1 MMDNLRA
8 AANNVVL
15 KIILALI
22 VGSFVL
28 TGVGDYLIRGSGDY
42 AAKVNGQ
49 EITRAQLEQGVQ
61 NERARQQE
69 MLGDNF
75 SALASNEG
83 YMQQLRGQVM
93 SQLID
98 ETLIVQYAH
107 TLGLNISD
115 EQVKQ
120 AIFSVP
126 EFQTNNRFDNQKY
139 LAQIRQ
145 LGLTPDAYAQ
155 FLRKQLLT
163 QQLIRGLGNT
173 DFVLQQELNNL
184 VAMAAQDRT
193 IRTAT
198 LDLNARAKNLTVS
211 DDEVKSFYDQN
222 KNRYQAPEQFKV
234 SYIMLD
240 AASIMD
246 KTRVDDADI
255 SAYYE
260 QHKSEFTQ
268 PERKKYSVIQLKT
281 QEEANA
287 ALEQLKKGADFAALA
302 KEKSTD
308 IVSRRNGGIWGG
320 MDEGSTVDEIKQAG
334 LKQKGQL
341 SDVIKSSVGFLVIRL
356 DDIQVQRVK
365 GLDEVRSALAEKVKR
380 EKALDAFY
388 ALQQKISEAASND
401 NESLASAEKVAN
413 VKAQQTDWF
422 NRDNVPAALNFQ
434 PVTQAVF
441 GGSLV
446 GDNGTPGSNSDVIS
460 VDGDRAFVLRVAEH
474 KPQTTQP
481 IEQVRDQ
488 VLQALK
494 RQKAEQQATV
504 DAEKILA
511 DLKQGKSDS
520 LAAAGL
526 SFSAAKVL
534 SSVTQ
539 SDALGQ
545 TVFSMPQPKKDKP
558 AYAVARDQEGNV
570 VLVALDEI
578 KPHALSDDQKKQFG
592 NQLEQTSMGA
602 LFDTLL
608 GSLRTQAKI
617 KYGSAAQEVQ

>member
-22 VGSFVL
+22 IGSFVL

-49 EITRAQLEQGVQ
+49 EITQAQLEQGVQ
-61 NERARQQE
+61 NERSRQQE
-69 MLGDNF
+69 MLGENF
-75 SALASNEG
+75 SALAANEG
-83 YMQQLRGQVM
+83 YMQQLRKQVL

-98 ETLIVQYAH
+98 ETLVVQYAH

-126 EFQTNNRFDNQKY
+126 EFQTNNRFDNDKY
-139 LAQIRQ
+139 LAQVRQ
-145 LGLTPDAYAQ
+145 LGLTSDAYAQ

-173 DFVLQQELNNL
+173 GFVLQQELDNL

-198 LDLNARAKNLTVS
+198 IDLSARARNQAVS
-211 DDEVKSFYDQN
+211 DEEVKNFYNQN
-222 KNRYQAPEQFKV
+222 KSRYLAPEQFKV

-246 KTRVDDADI
+246 KAKVDNTDI
-255 SAYYE
+255 AAYYE
-260 QHKSEFTQ
+260 QRKSEFTQ

-281 QEEANA
+281 EADA
-287 ALEQLKKGADFAALA
+287 RAVLEQLKKGADFAALA

-308 IVSRRNGGIWGG
+308 IVSRRNGGDLGW
-320 MDEGSTVDEIKQAG
+320 MDGGSTVDEIKQAG

-341 SDVIKSSVGFLVIRL
+341 SDVIKSSVGYLIIRL
-356 DDIQVQRVK
+356 DDIQAQRVK
-365 GLDEVRSALAEKVKR
+365 ALDEVRADLAEKVKR
-380 EKALDAFY
+380 EKSLDAFY
-388 ALQQKISEAASND
+388 SQQQKLSEAASND

-413 VKAQQTDWF
+413 IKAVQTDWF
-422 NRDNVPAALNFQ
+422 TRENVPAALNFQ
-434 PVTQAVF
+434 PVTQAIF

-446 GDNGTPGSNSDVIS
+446 GENGTPGNNSDVIS
-460 VDGDRAFVLRVAEH
+460 VEGDRAFVLRVTEH
-474 KPQTTQP
+474 KPEATQP
-481 IEQVRDQ
+481 LDQVREQVVQ
-488 VLQALK
+488 TLK
-494 RQKAEQQATV
+494 RQKAEQQAKV
-504 DAEKILA
+504 EAEKILA
-511 DLKQGKSDS
+511 DLYQGKTDS
-520 LAAAGL
+520 MTAAGL
-526 SFSAAKVL
+526 SFSAAKEM
-534 SSVTQ
+534 SSTGQ
-539 SDALGQ
+539 TDALAE
-545 TVFSMPQPKKDKP
+545 TVFAMQQPKKDKP
-558 AYAVARDQEGNV
+558 SYAVAQDQAGNV
-570 VLVALDEI
+570 VLIALDAV
-578 KPHALSDDQKKQFG
+578 KPHVLSDDQKKQFG
-592 NQLEQTSMGA
+592 TQVEQSSVGA

-608 GSLRTQAKI
+608 TSLRSQAKI

>member
-83 YMQQLRGQVM
+83 YMQQLRRQVL
-93 SQLID
+93 SQLVD

-107 TLGLNISD
+107 NLGLNISD

-139 LAQIRQ
+139 LSQIRQ

-198 LDLNARAKNLTVS
+198 LALADRAKTLTVS
-211 DDEVKSFYDQN
+211 DDEVKAFYDQN
-222 KNRYQAPEQFKV
+222 KNRYQTPEQFKV

-246 KTRVDDADI
+246 KTRVDDTDI
-255 SAYYE
+255 ATYYE

-281 QEEANA
+281 QDEAKA
-287 ALEQLKKGADFAALA
+287 ALDQLKQGADFAALA

-308 IVSRRNGGIWGG
+308 IVSRRNGGDLGW
-320 MDEGSTVDEIKQAG
+320 MDDGSTVDEIKQAA
-334 LKQKGQL
+334 LQQKGQL
-341 SDVIKSSVGFLVIRL
+341 SDVIKSSVGFLIIRL
-356 DDIQVQRVK
+356 DDIQAQRVK
-365 GLDEVRSALAEKVKR
+365 SLNEVRADLAEKVKR

-413 VKAQQTDWF
+413 VQAQQTDWF
-422 NRDNVPAALNFQ
+422 NRENVPAALNFQ
-434 PVTQAVF
+434 PVTQAIF

-446 GDNGTPGSNSDVIS
+446 SENGAPGSNSDVIS
-460 VDGDRAFVLRVAEH
+460 VEGDRAFVVRVSEH
-474 KPQTTQP
+474 KLQATQP
-481 IEQVRDQ
+481 LDQVRDQ
-488 VLQALK
+488 VVQALK

-504 DAEKILA
+504 EAEKILA
-511 DLKQGKSDS
+511 DLKQGKQDS
-520 LAAAGL
+520 LKAAGL
-526 SFSAAKVL
+526 SFSTAKAL
-534 SSVTQ
+534 SSVAQ
-539 SDALGQ
+539 NDVLGQ
-545 TVFSMPQPKKDKP
+545 TVFSMPQPKKDQP
-558 AYAVARDQEGNV
+558 AYAVARDVDGNV

-578 KPHALSDDQKKQFG
+578 KPHTLSDEQKKQFG
-592 NQLEQTSMGA
+592 SQIEQTSMGT

-608 GSLRTQAKI
+608 GSLRTQAKV
-617 KYGSAAQEVQ
+617 KYGSAAQDAQ

>member
-22 VGSFVL
+22 IGSFVL

-61 NERARQQE
+61 NERSRQQE
-69 MLGDNF
+69 MLGENF
-75 SALASNEG
+75 SALAANEG
-83 YMQQLRGQVM
+83 YMQQLRRQVL

-98 ETLIVQYAH
+98 ETLVVQYAH

-126 EFQTNNRFDNQKY
+126 EFQTNNRFDNDKY
-139 LAQIRQ
+139 LAQVSQ

-173 DFVLQQELNNL
+173 DFVLQQELDNL

-198 LDLNARAKNLTVS
+198 IDLSARAKNQTVA
-211 DDEVKSFYDQN
+211 DEEVKNFYDQN
-222 KNRYQAPEQFKV
+222 KGRYLAPEQFKV

-246 KTRVDDADI
+246 KTKVDNTDI
-255 SAYYE
+255 AAYYE

-281 QEEANA
+281 EADARA

-308 IVSRRNGGIWGG
+308 IVSRRNGGDLGW
-320 MDEGSTVDEIKQAG
+320 MDSGSTVDEIKQAG
-334 LKQKGQL
+334 LKEKGQL
-341 SDVIKSSVGFLVIRL
+341 SDVIKSSVGYLIIRL
-356 DDIQVQRVK
+356 DDIQAQRVK
-365 GLDEVRSALAEKVKR
+365 ALDEVRADLAEKVKR

-388 ALQQKISEAASND
+388 SLQQKISEAASND

-413 VKAQQTDWF
+413 VKAVQSDWF
-422 NRDNVPAALNFQ
+422 TRDNVPAALNFQ
-434 PVTQAVF
+434 PVTQAIF

-446 GDNGTPGSNSDVIS
+446 GENGTPGNNSDVIS
-460 VDGDRAFVLRVAEH
+460 VEGDRAFVLRVTEH
-474 KPQTTQP
+474 KPEATQSLD
-481 IEQVRDQ
+481 QVRDQ
-488 VLQALK
+488 VVQTLK
-494 RQKAEQQATV
+494 RQKAEQQAKV
-504 DAEKILA
+504 EAEKIMA
-511 DLKQGKSDS
+511 DLYQGKTDS
-520 LAAAGL
+520 MTAAGL
-526 SFSAAKVL
+526 SFSAAKEM
-534 SSVTQ
+534 SSTGQ
-539 SDALGQ
+539 TDALAE
-545 TVFSMPQPKKDKP
+545 TVFAMQQPKKDKP
-558 AYAVARDQEGNV
+558 SYAVAQDQASNV
-570 VLVALDEI
+570 VLIVLDAV
-578 KPHALSDDQKKQFG
+578 KPHVLSDDQKKQFG
-592 NQLEQTSMGA
+592 SQVEQSSVGA

-608 GSLRTQAKI
+608 TSLRSQAKI